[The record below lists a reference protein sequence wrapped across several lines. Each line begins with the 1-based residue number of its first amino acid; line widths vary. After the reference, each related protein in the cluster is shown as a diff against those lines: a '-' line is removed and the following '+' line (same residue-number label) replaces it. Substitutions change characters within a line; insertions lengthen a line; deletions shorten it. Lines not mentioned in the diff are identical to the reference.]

1 MKNMIVGSDG
11 CLIRT
16 QSKLISG
23 WEKCDDLKVLK
34 AYAKPL
40 PDGFQD
46 GLKWIG
52 AKIPVELMRR
62 MWATMKEFPHRE
74 IGFMLYINSE
84 SGEWYVKCPPQRG
97 SGGSVFMEDKGE
109 GVPDGFAWIGTVHT
123 HPNMGAFWSGTDQND
138 QKAKYGLHFVFGL
151 DDGVPKRWKV
161 TIFTPRAS
169 YDQEIL
175 DVVEALPD
183 DQNLGEPVKE
193 WLEVLNKPL
202 PESAERQR
210 CNVAWSTPMSPSM
223 ASALLT
229 KPTLSIP
236 SGSYSDPSR
245 ERRALM
251 TDVFREGWEEVLKAH
266 IDSLFGLLDM
276 CEDSFPELM
285 ISDLLVEQMYNHG
298 WQDAVMQ
305 SLMEIQSDDGW
316 SSAELR
322 RAYDMQLAE
331 GQDKYP
337 PNDADDDL
345 WDVGCRKASKC

>member
-1 MKNMIVGSDG
+1 MIVGSDG

-40 PDGFQD
+40 PEDFQE
-46 GLKWIG
+46 GLKWTG
-52 AKIPVELMRR
+52 PKIPVEIMRK

-97 SGGSVFMEDKGE
+97 SGGSVYMEDKGE

-161 TIFTPRAS
+161 TIFTPRAA

-193 WLEVLNKPL
+193 WLEVLNNPL
-202 PESAERQR
+202 PVPERKYEY
-210 CNVAWSTPMSPSM
+210 NTSVG
-223 ASALLT
+223 SALL
-229 KPTLSIP
+229 KPITTTTVRP
-236 SGSYSDPSR
+236 KSDVYGGAR
-245 ERRALM
+245 L
-251 TDVFREGWEEVLKAH
+251 TDVYREEIEEVIKAH
-266 IDSLFGLLDM
+266 IDSLFGILDM
-276 CEDSFPELM
+276 CEDNHPEIGICELLM
-285 ISDLLVEQMYNHG
+285 QQIISHG
-298 WQDAVMQ
+298 WLDAVAQ
-305 SLMEIQSDDGW
+305 ALMDLQVDDNYGW
-316 SSAELR
+316 GCKR
-322 RAYDMQLAE
+322 DDYRADTDLE
-331 GQDKYP
+331 
-337 PNDADDDL
+337 L